1 MILQKKFPKPPEL
14 IGDYKENNA
23 QLQAQGEYTRVLAGR
38 IQELAGKEKLSNE
51 EKEVMQGYITELNE
65 LIPDLNLA
73 YDETGWKAEPNQ

>member
-1 MILQKKFPKPPEL
+1 M

-51 EKEVMQGYITELNE
+51 EKEVMRYVRN
-65 LIPDLNLA
+65 
-73 YDETGWKAEPNQ
+73 